1 MLRYTIKIMNITIEK
16 IATAEDLEE
25 IKTLFRE
32 YVAFL
37 GISLSFQSFEEELA
51 KLPAKYAEPEGAIYL
66 AKVDGQ
72 SAGCV
77 AVWKLEEDVCEMKR
91 LYVRPTFQGLG
102 LGKKLA
108 YVVMEEAQ
116 RKGYTKM
123 KLDTLR
129 RLESAN
135 RLYKSLQ
142 FSETSPY
149 NYNPEDD
156 VAYFE
161 KDLV

>member
-1 MLRYTIKIMNITIEK
+1 MNITIEK

-25 IKTLFRE
+25 IKNLFRE

-66 AKVDGQ
+66 AKVNGQ
-72 SAGCV
+72 STGCV
-77 AVWKLEEDVCEMKR
+77 ALWKLEEGVCEMKR
-91 LYVRPTFQGLG
+91 LYVRPAFQGLG

-108 YVVMEEAQ
+108 YVIMEEAQ

-142 FSETSPY
+142 FSETNPY

>member
-1 MLRYTIKIMNITIEK
+1 MNITIEK
-16 IATAEDLEE
+16 ITSAEDLEE

-37 GISLSFQSFEEELA
+37 GISLSFQRFEEELA

-77 AVWKLEEDVCEMKR
+77 ALWKLEEGVCEMKR
-91 LYVRPTFQGLG
+91 LYVRPSFQGLG

-108 YVVMEEAQ
+108 YVIMEEAQ
-116 RKGYTKM
+116 QKGYTKM

-135 RLYKSLQ
+135 RLYKSLK
-142 FSETSPY
+142 FSETNPY

-161 KDLV
+161 KDLI

>member
-1 MLRYTIKIMNITIEK
+1 MSITIQK
-16 IATAEDLEE
+16 IVSAEDLEA
-25 IKTLFRE
+25 IKALFRE
-32 YVAFL
+32 YEKFL
-37 GISLSFQSFEEELA
+37 GVSLCFQNFEEELA
-51 KLPAKYAEPEGAIYL
+51 SLPAKYAEPDGSIFL
-66 AKVDGQ
+66 AKVDGA

-77 AVWKLEEDVCEMKR
+77 ALWKLEEGVCEMKR
-91 LYVRPTFQGLG
+91 LYVKPDFQGLG

-108 YVVMEEAQ
+108 QIIMEEAR
-116 RKGYTKM
+116 RKGYKKM

-129 RLESAN
+129 RLVSAN

-142 FSETSPY
+142 FTETIPY

>member
-1 MLRYTIKIMNITIEK
+1 MSMNITIQK
-16 IATAEDLEE
+16 IASTEDLEE

-37 GISLSFQSFEEELA
+37 GINLSFQSFEEELA
-51 KLPAKYAEPEGAIYL
+51 KLPAKYAEPEGSIFL
-66 AKVDGQ
+66 ARVDGA

-77 AVWKLEEDVCEMKR
+77 ALWKLEEGVCEMKR
-91 LYVRPTFQGLG
+91 LYLRPDFQGLG

-108 YVVMEEAQ
+108 YVIMEEAKK
-116 RKGYTKM
+116 KGYKKM

-135 RLYKSLQ
+135 RLYQSLQ
-142 FSETSPY
+142 FTETTPY

-161 KDLV
+161 

>member
-1 MLRYTIKIMNITIEK
+1 MNITIQK
-16 IATAEDLEE
+16 IASLEDLEE
-25 IKTLFRE
+25 IKSLFRE
-32 YVAFL
+32 YEKFL
-37 GISLSFQSFEEELA
+37 GVSLCFQNFEEELA
-51 KLPAKYAEPEGAIYL
+51 KLPAKYAEPEGSIFL
-66 AKVDGQ
+66 AKVDGV
-72 SAGCV
+72 SAGCI
-77 AVWKLEEDVCEMKR
+77 ALWKLEEGVCEMKR
-91 LYVRPTFQGLG
+91 LYVKPDFQGIG

-108 YVVMEEAQ
+108 QTIIEEAQ
-116 RKGYTKM
+116 NKGYKKM

-135 RLYKSLQ
+135 HLYKSLQ
-142 FSETSPY
+142 FTETTSY

>member
-1 MLRYTIKIMNITIEK
+1 MNITIEK
-16 IATAEDLEE
+16 IASAEDLEE

-77 AVWKLEEDVCEMKR
+77 ALWKLEEGVCEMKR
-91 LYVRPTFQGLG
+91 LYVTPSFQGLG

-108 YVVMEEAQ
+108 YVIMEEAQ
-116 RKGYTKM
+116 QKGYTKM

-135 RLYKSLQ
+135 RLYKSLK
-142 FSETSPY
+142 FSETNPY

-161 KDLV
+161 KDLI

>member
-1 MLRYTIKIMNITIEK
+1 MNISIEK
-16 IATAEDLEE
+16 IATPEDLDEV
-25 IKTLFRE
+25 KGLFRE
-32 YVAFL
+32 YEKFL
-37 GISLSFQSFEEELA
+37 GLSLCFQNFEEELA

-66 AKVDGQ
+66 AKVDGA

-77 AVWKLEEDVCEMKR
+77 ALWKLGEGVCEMKR
-91 LYVRPTFQGLG
+91 LYVRPAYQGIG

-108 YVVMEEAQ
+108 NTIIDEAK
-116 RKGYTKM
+116 RKKYRKM

-135 RLYKSLQ
+135 RLYHTLQ
-142 FSETSPY
+142 FTETKPY
-149 NYNPEDD
+149 NYNPEGD

>member
-1 MLRYTIKIMNITIEK
+1 MNITIEK
-16 IATAEDLEE
+16 IASAEDLEE

-77 AVWKLEEDVCEMKR
+77 ALWKLEEGVCEMKR
-91 LYVRPTFQGLG
+91 LYVRPAFQGLG

-108 YVVMEEAQ
+108 YVIMEEAQ

-142 FSETSPY
+142 FSETNPY

-161 KDLV
+161 KDLM

>member
-1 MLRYTIKIMNITIEK
+1 MNITVQK
-16 IATAEDLEE
+16 IGSVEDLEE
-25 IKTLFRE
+25 IKALFRE
-32 YVAFL
+32 YEKFL
-37 GISLSFQSFEEELA
+37 GVSLCFQNFEEELA
-51 KLPAKYAEPEGAIYL
+51 GLPAKYAEPEGSIFL
-66 AKVDGQ
+66 AKVDGE

-77 AVWKLEEDVCEMKR
+77 ALWKLDEGICEMKR
-91 LYVRPTFQGLG
+91 LYVKPAYQGLG

-108 YVVMEEAQ
+108 QTIMNEA
-116 RKGYTKM
+116 RFKGYQKM

-135 RLYKSLQ
+135 NLYKALQ
-142 FSETSPY
+142 FNETIPY